1 MINAKHIGDLL
12 LIALE
17 CRNSKSKKKIEVKPK
32 IVCREFAKAYLD
44 SVFREAVNVPAS
56 VDFGELGSVRVVE
69 HLSRKGYEW
78 DQKYDAKDW
87 TVIWE
92 HDFKHAKIAVDQ
104 RLSRVAA
111 IKAAKGMQYGR

>member
-1 MINAKHIGDLL
+1 MINERLLGDLL
-12 LIALE
+12 MIALE
-17 CRNSKSKKKIEVKPK
+17 CRNRKSKKKVEVKSK

-44 SVFREAVNVPAS
+44 SVFREAVNIPAP
-56 VDFGELGSVRVVE
+56 VDLGEMGSVRVVE

-92 HDFKHAKIAVDQ
+92 HGFKHAKIAVDQ
-104 RLSRVAA
+104 RLSRGAV
-111 IKAAKGMQYGR
+111 INAAKGIKYGR